1 MEYCAG
7 GDLSK
12 VIQNCRKKSTYL
24 DESFIWKVFAQSVL
38 ALKVSLIDD
47 RKHNYIYKLIIYIS
61 AHFYIECTY
70 IHIHIGA

>member
-24 DESFIWKVFAQSVL
+24 EESFIWKVFAQSVL
-38 ALKVSLIDD
+38 ALKVPLTDD
-47 RKHNYIYKLIIYIS
+47 NFLRKHKYIYYLITYIS
-61 AHFYIECTY
+61 AHFL
-70 IHIHIGA
+70 H